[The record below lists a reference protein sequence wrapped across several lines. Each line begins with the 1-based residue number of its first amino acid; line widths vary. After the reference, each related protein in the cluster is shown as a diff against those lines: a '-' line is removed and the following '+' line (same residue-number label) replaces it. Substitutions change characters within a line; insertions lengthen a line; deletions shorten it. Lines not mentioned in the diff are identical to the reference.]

1 MPRIRQLPP
10 DVVTKIAAGEVI
22 ERPASVVKEL
32 LENSI
37 DAGATRIDID
47 LDAGGT
53 ELIRVVD
60 DGCGIEPDDL
70 LLALAQ
76 HATSKLTTADD
87 LFQIGTMG
95 FRGEALASIAGV
107 GQVTLQSRTHAA
119 ASGCEVRCDG
129 GAFTP
134 AKPWNGAPGTRIEVR
149 HLFYNV
155 PVRKKFLKSVATE
168 LGHVCEIVTRLALA
182 NPALH
187 ITLRHNGRL
196 VYDIPGS
203 AGLLDRVALFFTGE
217 VRDALYELDSGPGP
231 LRLTGYIAD
240 PKCDRGNAKLQYLFV
255 NGRWFRDRS
264 LAHALQESF
273 RGLLMSGR
281 YAIGFL
287 YVTVPPDK
295 VDVNVHPTKSEVRFQ
310 ENSLVYSLVR
320 GTIKHRLLKEN
331 LIPQLS
337 VPRGEEIGG
346 PRDEPPVSPALP
358 APTLFTS
365 PRRELAEQTLA
376 PWERGELAD
385 PFWRT
390 PAGVLTPEERAKGA
404 RPTPPAPEDPTPRP
418 SLKGGEQDL
427 RNSVTQ
433 AESEDAWRAFTPL
446 PSPGPRETPLTGPGE
461 GRGAGGGGS
470 SYPSP
475 LPSPKTEGLQTDN
488 SPSLPSSEK
497 KGAQGEPAGE
507 VLSQNEKGNVG
518 LSPPSRERAGEQDLR
533 NALTSP
539 ELEGA
544 ARAVTP
550 SLQGGGRGEGSSA
563 PPLIAALPK
572 LAPHTAIQLH
582 DSYLVLET
590 TDGML
595 VIDQHALHER
605 ILFEQLRRRIRDGKL
620 EVQRLLIPEPIDLPA
635 EQAALVLEAADALR
649 DLGLEVSDFGGNTIL
664 LSSYPTLLG
673 RKAPHEILRGVIDH
687 LVTQE
692 RPPAK
697 EALLHLLMAT
707 MACKAAVKAG
717 DKLSPEE
724 IAYLLHLREM
734 AEDSHHCPHGR
745 PTSLLFSRQEL
756 DKQFRRT

>member
-10 DVVTKIAAGEVI
+10 EVVTKIAAGEVI

-70 LLALAQ
+70 ALAFSQ
-76 HATSKLTTADD
+76 HATSKLETADD
-87 LFQIGTMG
+87 LFRIGTMG

-107 GQVTLQSRTHAA
+107 GQITLQSRTREA
-119 ASGCEVRCDG
+119 ASGCEVKCDG
-129 GAFTP
+129 GALSDP
-134 AKPWNGAPGTRIEVR
+134 RPWNGSSGTRLEVR

-168 LGHVCEIVTRLALA
+168 LGHVCETVTRLSLA
-182 NPALH
+182 HPHLH
-187 ITLRHNGRL
+187 ITLRHNNRL
-196 VYDIPGS
+196 VYDIPAS
-203 AGLLDRVALFFTGE
+203 AGLTDRIALFFTGE
-217 VRDALYELDSGPGP
+217 VRDALYEIDSGEGP
-231 LRLTGYIAD
+231 MRLTGYIAD
-240 PKCDRGNAKLQYLFV
+240 PKCDRGNSKLQYLFV

-264 LAHALQESF
+264 VAHALQESF

-287 YVTVPPDK
+287 FLTIPPDK

-310 ENSLVYSLVR
+310 ENSLIYSLVR
-320 GTIKHRLLKEN
+320 STIKHRLLKEN
-331 LIPQLS
+331 LVPHLTVPQ
-337 VPRGEEIGG
+337 GEEIGG
-346 PRDEPPVSPALP
+346 PEPSPVE
-358 APTLFTS
+358 APSLFTS

-376 PWERGELAD
+376 PWEMGEIAD

-390 PAGVLTPEERAKGA
+390 PAGVIPKSTPATSFTKRDSGDRWSGGFSTPPQRSEPVERTIPEPVLRSPFVAA
-404 RPTPPAPEDPTPRP
+404 PPAPAREVARGPVVREEAFSAKEPQAPIPVSKPFLEQRAAPSAPQETEEWADDTAESSTSEPTPE
-418 SLKGGEQDL
+418 G
-427 RNSVTQ
+427 
-433 AESEDAWRAFTPL
+433 SENTDA
-446 PSPGPRETPLTGPGE
+446 
-461 GRGAGGGGS
+461 
-470 SYPSP
+470 
-475 LPSPKTEGLQTDN
+475 
-488 SPSLPSSEK
+488 
-497 KGAQGEPAGE
+497 EPAHVE
-507 VLSQNEKGNVG
+507 SQF
-518 LSPPSRERAGEQDLR
+518 ERAAIEPS
-533 NALTSP
+533 AE
-539 ELEGA
+539 ELPA
-544 ARAVTP
+544 APQPAP
-550 SLQGGGRGEGSSA
+550 SA
-563 PPLIAALPK
+563 PAAEEKISVPS
-572 LAPHTAIQLH
+572 AGTAIQLH

-590 TDGML
+590 PDGML

-605 ILFEQLRRRIRDGKL
+605 ILFEQLRRRIRSGQL
-620 EVQRLLIPEPIDLPA
+620 EIQRLLIPEPIDLPA
-635 EQAALVLEAADALR
+635 EQAALVLESAEALAE
-649 DLGLEVSDFGGNTIL
+649 LGLEVSDFGGSTIL

-673 RKAPHEILRGVIDH
+673 RKAPHTILRGVIDH
-687 LVTQE
+687 IVTQE
-692 RPPAK
+692 RAPTK

-717 DKLSPEE
+717 DKLSSEE
-724 IAYLLHLREM
+724 INYLLHLRAM

>member
-1 MPRIRQLPP
+1 MARIRQLSP
-10 DVVTKIAAGEVI
+10 DVVAKIAAGEVI

-53 ELIRVVD
+53 EQIRVVD
-60 DGCGIEPDDL
+60 DGCGIDPDDL
-70 LLALAQ
+70 PLAFAQ
-76 HATSKLTTADD
+76 HATSKLATADD
-87 LFQIGTMG
+87 LFRIGTMG
-95 FRGEALASIAGV
+95 FRGEALASVAGV
-107 GQVTLQSRTHAA
+107 AQVTLQSRTHAA
-119 ASGCEVRCDG
+119 GSGSEVKCDG
-129 GAFTP
+129 GVLTP
-134 AKPWNGAPGTRIEVR
+134 ARPWNGSPGTRIEVR

-168 LGHVCEIVTRLALA
+168 LGHTCEIVTRLALA

-196 VYDIPGS
+196 VYDIPAS
-203 AGLLDRVALFFTGE
+203 AGFLDRVALFFTAE

-231 LRLTGYIAD
+231 LQLTGFIAN

-264 LAHALQESF
+264 LAHALQESY

-287 YVTVPPDK
+287 FLTVPPDK
-295 VDVNVHPTKSEVRFQ
+295 LDVNVHPTKAEVRFQ
-310 ENSLVYSLVR
+310 ENSLIYSLVR

-331 LIPQLS
+331 LIPHLTAPQ
-337 VPRGEEIGG
+337 GEEF
-346 PRDEPPVSPALP
+346 DERASAAG
-358 APTLFTS
+358 APTVANVDGLFAS
-365 PRRELAEQTLA
+365 PRREIAERTFA
-376 PWERGELAD
+376 PWEIGEAAD
-385 PFWRT
+385 PLWRT
-390 PAGVLTPEERAKGA
+390 PALAVGA
-404 RPTPPAPEDPTPRP
+404 PTPQPSGTPFRSFSP
-418 SLKGGEQDL
+418 GSTPPVRFQRGTDEELDRGAM
-427 RNSVTQ
+427 TT
-433 AESEDAWRAFTPL
+433 AESGIATRMLSPVRSESEAVPPGANGSDVPIGE
-446 PSPGPRETPLTGPGE
+446 PSVAVPEP
-461 GRGAGGGGS
+461 
-470 SYPSP
+470 
-475 LPSPKTEGLQTDN
+475 
-488 SPSLPSSEK
+488 SPSL
-497 KGAQGEPAGE
+497 A
-507 VLSQNEKGNVG
+507 
-518 LSPPSRERAGEQDLR
+518 
-533 NALTSP
+533 
-539 ELEGA
+539 EG
-544 ARAVTP
+544 TE
-550 SLQGGGRGEGSSA
+550 GGGETPARQFPTS
-563 PPLIAALPK
+563 LPK

-590 TDGML
+590 ADGML

-605 ILFEQLRRRIRDGKL
+605 ILFEQLRRRIRAGQL

-649 DLGLEVSDFGGNTIL
+649 ELGLEVSDFGGNTIL

-673 RKAPHEILRGVIDH
+673 RRPPHEILRGVIDH

-692 RPPAK
+692 RPPAR

-717 DKLSPEE
+717 DRLAPEE
-724 IAYLLHLREM
+724 ITYLLHLREL

-745 PTSLLFSRQEL
+745 PTSLLFSRAEL

>member
-1 MPRIRQLPP
+1 MPRIHQLPP

-70 LLALAQ
+70 PLAFAQ
-76 HATSKLTTADD
+76 HATSKLASADD
-87 LFQIGTMG
+87 LFRIGTMG

-129 GAFTP
+129 GALTAP
-134 AKPWNGAPGTRIEVR
+134 RPWNGSPGTRIEVR

-168 LGHVCEIVTRLALA
+168 LGHVCETVTRLALA

-187 ITLRHNGRL
+187 LTLRHNGRL
-196 VYDIPGS
+196 VYDVPAS
-203 AGLLDRVALFFTGE
+203 AGLLDRIALFFTGE

-231 LRLTGYIAD
+231 LRLTGFIAD
-240 PKCDRGNAKLQYLFV
+240 PKCDRGNARLQYLFV

-287 YVTVPPDK
+287 FLTVPADK
-295 VDVNVHPTKSEVRFQ
+295 VDVNVHPTKAEVRFQ

-320 GTIKHRLLKEN
+320 GAIKHRLLREN
-331 LIPQLS
+331 LIPQLT
-337 VPRGEEIGG
+337 VPQGEEVGARGEEQ
-346 PRDEPPVSPALP
+346 VSPP
-358 APTLFTS
+358 APGLFTS

-376 PWERGELAD
+376 PWERGEAAD
-385 PFWRT
+385 PLWRV
-390 PAGVLTPEERAKGA
+390 PAPVRGEEPSAPAA
-404 RPTPPAPEDPTPRP
+404 RGPTPPAPLPAGR
-418 SLKGGEQDL
+418 GEKNIRD
-427 RNSVTQ
+427 SVTVPDTRE
-433 AESEDAWRAFTPL
+433 A
-446 PSPGPRETPLTGPGE
+446 SP
-461 GRGAGGGGS
+461 
-470 SYPSP
+470 
-475 LPSPKTEGLQTDN
+475 QF
-488 SPSLPSSEK
+488 
-497 KGAQGEPAGE
+497 
-507 VLSQNEKGNVG
+507 
-518 LSPPSRERAGEQDLR
+518 
-533 NALTSP
+533 
-539 ELEGA
+539 
-544 ARAVTP
+544 TP
-550 SLQGGGRGEGSSA
+550 SLQGGGWGVGSSSGA
-563 PPLIAALPK
+563 PPKDAESAPLAPFSPASLPK

-590 TDGML
+590 ADGML

-605 ILFEQLRRRIRDGKL
+605 ILFEQLRRRIREGKL

-635 EQAALVLEAADALR
+635 EQAALVLEAAEPLR
-649 DLGLEVSDFGGNTIL
+649 ELGLEVSDFGGNTVL
-664 LSSYPTLLG
+664 LESYPTLLG
-673 RKAPHEILRGVIDH
+673 RKPPHEILRGVIDH
-687 LVTQE
+687 LLTQE
-692 RPPAK
+692 RPPTK
-697 EALLHLLMAT
+697 EAMLHLLMAT

-724 IAYLLHLREM
+724 VAYLLHLREM

>member
-1 MPRIRQLPP
+1 MLIAPGACEFVMPRIRQLPP
-10 DVVTKIAAGEVI
+10 EVVTKIAAGEVI

-70 LLALAQ
+70 SLAFAQ
-76 HATSKLTTADD
+76 HATSKLASADD
-87 LFQIGTMG
+87 LFRIGTMG

-107 GQVTLQSRTHAA
+107 GQVTLQSRACDA
-119 ASGCEVRCDG
+119 ASGAELKCDG
-129 GAFTP
+129 GAFSP
-134 AKPWNGAPGTRIEVR
+134 VRPWNGAPGTRIEVK

-168 LGHVCEIVTRLALA
+168 LGHTCETVTRIALA
-182 NPALH
+182 NPTLH
-187 ITLRHNGRL
+187 LTLRHNGRL
-196 VYDIPGS
+196 VYDIPAS
-203 AGLLDRVALFFTGE
+203 AGLLDRIALFFTGE
-217 VRDALYELDSGPGP
+217 VRDALYEIDSGEGP
-231 LRLTGYIAD
+231 LRLTGFIAD
-240 PKCDRGNAKLQYLFV
+240 PKCDRGNAKLQYLFL

-264 LAHALQESF
+264 VAHALQESY

-287 YVTVPPDK
+287 FLMVPPDR
-295 VDVNVHPTKSEVRFQ
+295 VDVNVHPTKAEVRFQ
-310 ENSLVYSLVR
+310 ENSLIYSLVR
-320 GTIKHRLLKEN
+320 STIKHRLLKEN
-331 LIPQLS
+331 LVPQLS
-337 VPRGEEIGG
+337 VPQGQEVGGESRPEAGTQEG
-346 PRDEPPVSPALP
+346 EG
-358 APTLFTS
+358 LFS
-365 PRRELAEQTLA
+365 PRRELAERTFA
-376 PWERGELAD
+376 PWERGEAAD
-385 PFWRT
+385 PLWRE
-390 PAGVLTPEERAKGA
+390 PARVSAA
-404 RPTPPAPEDPTPRP
+404 IPPARSPVE
-418 SLKGGEQDL
+418 LKE
-427 RNSVTQ
+427 RWT
-433 AESEDAWRAFTPL
+433 
-446 PSPGPRETPLTGPGE
+446 
-461 GRGAGGGGS
+461 S
-470 SYPSP
+470 S
-475 LPSPKTEGLQTDN
+475 
-488 SPSLPSSEK
+488 
-497 KGAQGEPAGE
+497 
-507 VLSQNEKGNVG
+507 
-518 LSPPSRERAGEQDLR
+518 
-533 NALTSP
+533 
-539 ELEGA
+539 
-544 ARAVTP
+544 VTP
-550 SLQGGGRGEGSSA
+550 SVQVEHRVPVPLSTPPEVEESAAFPSSFSEAIRGDAERNRQTEAAREPEAPSGSE
-563 PPLIAALPK
+563 PPPSFMLPK

-582 DSYLVLET
+582 DSYIVLET
-590 TDGML
+590 SEGML

-620 EVQRLLIPEPIDLPA
+620 EVQQLLIPEPIELPA

-649 DLGLEVSDFGGNTIL
+649 ELGLDVSDFGGNTIL

-673 RKAPHEILRGVIDH
+673 RKPPHEILRGVIDH

-717 DKLSPEE
+717 DTLSAEE

-745 PTSLLFSRQEL
+745 PTSLLFSRAEL